1 MGTLREVSRAICD
14 SVEAMTL
21 SEMKERFHGQW
32 VAVRVTERDDGGQP
46 VAGEVLAVKPS
57 RLEVA
62 EAVREERD
70 VCLLYAGEPI
80 PEGYGAL
87 Y

>member
-1 MGTLREVSRAICD
+1 
-14 SVEAMTL
+14 MTL
-21 SEMKERFHGQW
+21 AEMRERFDGQW
-32 VAVRVTERDDGGQP
+32 LAVRVTERDDGGQP

>member
-1 MGTLREVSRAICD
+1 MSR

-21 SEMKERFHGQW
+21 TEMKERFHGQW
-32 VAVRVTERDDGGQP
+32 LAVRVTERDDGGQP

-57 RLEVA
+57 RLELA
-62 EAVREERD
+62 EAVKEEREA
-70 VCLLYAGEPI
+70 CLLYAGEPI
-80 PEGYGAL
+80 PEGYGVL

>member
-1 MGTLREVSRAICD
+1 MPQSAEV
-14 SVEAMTL
+14 MTL
-21 SEMKERFHGQW
+21 AEMKERFHGQW
-32 VAVRVTERDDGGQP
+32 LAVRVTESDDGGQP

>member
-1 MGTLREVSRAICD
+1 MSQNA
-14 SVEAMTL
+14 EAMTL
-21 SEMKERFHGQW
+21 EEMKERFHGQW
-32 VAVRVTERDDGGQP
+32 LAVRVT
-46 VAGEVLAVKPS
+46 
-57 RLEVA
+57 
-62 EAVREERD
+62 ERD